1 MKVVVGPF
9 KGLRYVERAVGST
22 VQPKLLGI
30 YERELWEC
38 VEQAAKI
45 PFETIIDI
53 GAAEGYY
60 SIGMAMRIPAAKNIA
75 FEMNP
80 AGRELI
86 TEMAKLNGV
95 DGRLDVR
102 GRCEAA
108 DLIAAIPPSGSLMI
122 VCDVE
127 GHEKVLLDQSAIPAL
142 SRAHI
147 LVELHEMFVPGI
159 TELIRSRFARTHE
172 IKEIKS
178 EARSTDEFPYQSLFR
193 SVTPRRWLIP
203 MVDEY
208 RGRSM
213 SWFWMR
219 PIKGG

>member
-1 MKVVVGPF
+1 MNPTVKKVRLFFKKIIPRGMQPTEIYTRQLMDHSQMKVVVGPF

-80 AGRELI
+80 AGREL
-86 TEMAKLNGV
+86 
-95 DGRLDVR
+95 
-102 GRCEAA
+102 
-108 DLIAAIPPSGSLMI
+108 
-122 VCDVE
+122 
-127 GHEKVLLDQSAIPAL
+127 
-142 SRAHI
+142 
-147 LVELHEMFVPGI
+147 
-159 TELIRSRFARTHE
+159 
-172 IKEIKS
+172 
-178 EARSTDEFPYQSLFR
+178 
-193 SVTPRRWLIP
+193 
-203 MVDEY
+203 
-208 RGRSM
+208 
-213 SWFWMR
+213 
-219 PIKGG
+219 